1 MMRRYSIIAAC
12 ALALASC
19 ATPEA
24 QMKKEVKDLSIKSD
38 PEVLVV
44 VNDKIEADVT
54 IAFPQA
60 YFDQNTMMVLT
71 PVLVYGEKQRTGKP
85 FIFQGEKIMANYK
98 VVPVNGITHREHIAF
113 DFLPGMEQCHLELRC
128 VIVRADKKVELPPIK
143 VADGCNATYRLVQIS
158 GEYQL
163 KPDGYERVTRLSTET
178 SVMFDVNSSTV
189 KNSAVNR
196 NAVSVYKS
204 YLSDMNSDERY
215 KVTGTQIVAYASPE
229 GGEEYNAELSEKR
242 ANAAVGTWQDMSS
255 GMSADSLSVLSVGQ
269 DWEGFKE
276 ALENSDLEDK
286 DLILRVLS
294 MYSDPA
300 VREAEIKNLS
310 FIYEDLKTEVFPSLR
325 RATFVVNAEHTGY
338 SDAELLELAEK
349 HLGMLSETELLRLAS
364 IEEDLELKEFY
375 YRYAA
380 QRYLSEVGNFN
391 LAVMALDRNG
401 NDIAQVYLQQIAEDE
416 DVLNAKGVIELR
428 KGDKEA
434 ARNYFLRSGSV
445 DSKKNLGTLLILEG
459 KYHEAAQML
468 EGSGSAN
475 ETLAY
480 ILDGQIDK
488 AVNTANC
495 ESPRDAYIAAIAY
508 ARMGN
513 AEGVK
518 NALAVACQD
527 EQWAEKAQ
535 KDVEFVDFR

>member
-1 MMRRYSIIAAC
+1 MRRYSIIAAF

-24 QMKKEVKDLSIKSD
+24 QMKKEVKDLVIKSD

-44 VNDKIEADVT
+44 INNKIEADVT

-60 YFDQNTMMVLT
+60 YFDQSTMMVIT

-85 FIFQGEKIMANYK
+85 FLYQGEKIMANYK
-98 VVPVNGITHREHIAF
+98 VVPVNGITHREHISF
-113 DFLPGMEQCHLELRC
+113 DFLPGMEQCRLELRC
-128 VIVRADKKVELPPIK
+128 VIIRADKKTEIPAIK
-143 VADGCNATYRLVQIS
+143 VADGCNATYRLVQVS
-158 GEYQL
+158 GEYEY
-163 KPDGYERVTRLSTET
+163 KEDGYQRVTQVSTET

-189 KNSAVNR
+189 KNSGVNR

-204 YLSDMNSDERY
+204 YLSDMNADERY

-229 GGEEYNAELSEKR
+229 GGEEYNAELSDKR
-242 ANAAVGTWQDMSS
+242 ASAAVGTWQEMSS

-276 ALENSDLEDK
+276 ALENSDLEEK

-338 SDAELLELAEK
+338 SDEELLELAEK
-349 HLGMLSETELLRLAS
+349 HLGMLSETEVLRLAS
-364 IEEDLELKEFY
+364 IEEDLALKEYY

-380 QRYLSEVGNFN
+380 QRYLSDVGNYN
-391 LAVMALDRNG
+391 LAMMALDRNS
-401 NDIAQVYLQQIAEDE
+401 NDIAQVYLQQAVEDA

-428 KGDKEA
+428 KGNNEEA
-434 ARNYFLRSGSV
+434 RKYFLRSGSG
-445 DSKKNLGTLLILEG
+445 DAKKNLGTLLILEG
-459 KYHEAAQML
+459 RYAEAAQML

-480 ILDGQIDK
+480 ILDGQIEK
-488 AVNTANC
+488 AVATAKC
-495 ESPRDAYIAAIAY
+495 DSPRDAYIAAVAH
-508 ARMGN
+508 ARLGD

-518 NALAVACQD
+518 SALAVACQD
-527 EQWAEKAQ
+527 EEWAEKAQ